1 MKRLSFKIPRHA
13 PSAKPRVND
22 AAVVMVEIGDRPTW
36 WEVNAEGS
44 RRLDAAP
51 DTQLKT
57 VWRAAAYDKAL
68 ALGRLTGAKLRRIVT
83 QELGERGVA
92 FRDGAITYCT
102 PENQTLCGPARQ
114 TVPIGAL
121 LARHRATA
129 DQPLPITMVIRLG
142 DATEGIACA
151 WTIGLD
157 GSPSGFTAAVIYD
170 ESGIRDAGL
179 ESANNAGVPDAGAP
193 LVIDHATLYA
203 LLAARRLPH
212 YPIPNTWGGVPTA
225 VWRTGTLVTTGFLAT
240 SMVVGAVWSTAGL
253 REAQTSWHSAQRAE
267 NALAPEDHYDRRHL
281 VGLARVASIAYGHD
295 MRAARHLALPGALI
309 TLHAGPRVTQ
319 VRGPENRP
327 QRVVL
332 VVYARMHHIRGQEIG
347 ATGSWPSRALAQILT
362 ARAPR
367 GFVLQKILVNPHG
380 TRYAARYIHH

>member
-1 MKRLSFKIPRHA
+1 
-13 PSAKPRVND
+13 
-22 AAVVMVEIGDRPTW
+22 MVEIGDRPTW
-36 WEVNAEGS
+36 WEVNAGGS
-44 RRLDAAP
+44 RRLDVAP
-51 DTQLKT
+51 DTPLKT

-92 FRDGAITYCT
+92 FRDGTITYCT

-121 LARHRATA
+121 LARHRAAA

-142 DATEGIACA
+142 DTTEGIACA

-157 GSPSGFTAAVIYD
+157 GSPSGFTAAVIFD
-170 ESGIRDAGL
+170 ETGVRDAGL
-179 ESANNAGVPDAGAP
+179 ESANAAGVPDAGTP
-193 LVIDHATLYA
+193 LVIDHTTLHA
-203 LLAARRLPH
+203 LLTARQLPH
-212 YPIPNTWGGVPTA
+212 YPIPDTWGGIPTA
-225 VWRTGTLVTTGFLAT
+225 VWRAGTLATTGFLAA
-240 SMVVGAVWSTAGL
+240 SMVAGAVWSTAGL
-253 REAQTSWHSAQRAE
+253 HEAKAGWHSAQRAE
-267 NALAPEDHYDRRHL
+267 NALTSEEHYDRHHL

-309 TLHAGPRVTQ
+309 TLHAGPHVTQ
-319 VRGPENRP
+319 VHGPENRP
-327 QRVVL
+327 QRTVL
-332 VVYARMHHIRGQEIG
+332 MVHARMHHIRGQEIG
-347 ATGSWPSRALAQILT
+347 ATGSWPSQALAQILT

-380 TRYAARYIHH
+380 TRYAARYVHH